1 MMRSQTVDE
10 RTQTAACLSEGSPRK
25 KKLRKTVKQLRNEV
39 DYLKKKTTSLKRNQE
54 CKSLPKVTLG
64 EYKQL
69 TYKFCPSV
77 ELAKFINVQISQI
90 TKKPRGRRYS
100 PSFKNTCLSLYFEG
114 PKLYRKKLTKMFCLP
129 SFTTLSRFIKH
140 VKISPGVDDNV
151 FSYLEKKVAHFSPLD
166 KNCIVCI
173 DEILAMSEHSNPLM
187 NATVVMIRGLCKNW
201 KQPLSYVLVNSV
213 CPARKLEQ
221 LLKKNIERLQCIG
234 LNVLAVVCDM
244 GSNNIKLSEN
254 LQITAERPFFVCG
267 NKEVAF
273 IFDAPHLLKALR
285 NNLLKYDFFLDGN
298 LISWRFIEQ
307 FYNHDKQYPIRGAP
321 ALTDSHISP
330 NNFEKMKVKY
340 AAQVFSSTVAAC
352 INLYVRFNHLPKE
365 AQPTEEFIRKINNI
379 FDFLNTSSKTGR
391 TEHQNAFAFT
401 DNQQQFLE
409 NSVEMFQRLEVVD
422 VRGNNITPSI
432 KCLAGWKI
440 TLKGMLKLG
449 ELAESGEMEFLLTR
463 TVWRIFSAQ
472 YGNRVA
478 TASIQP
484 PFNL

>member
-1 MMRSQTVDE
+1 MSGVRRCAALGCLNTAENCSYGLFKFPSDTDRSRIWIRACNREDLLTKIDNLHNSSYRICGAHFSEEMFANNSHSRLRKNVNPIIFPSLEGSSNDTALPGIDGTRSRMCGAVINMMRSQTVDE

-173 DEILAMSEHSNPLM
+173 DEVSLKANLFYAIDSDKILGFEDFGDERTFKPAM

-244 GSNNIKLSEN
+244 GSNNIKLSKN
-254 LQITAERPFFVCG
+254 FQITAERPFFLCG

-298 LISWRFIEQ
+298 PISWRFIEQ
-307 FYNHDKQYPIRGAP
+307 FYNQTI
-321 ALTDSHISP
+321 SH
-330 NNFEKMKVKY
+330 
-340 AAQVFSSTVAAC
+340 T
-352 INLYVRFNHLPKE
+352 
-365 AQPTEEFIRKINNI
+365 
-379 FDFLNTSSKTGR
+379 
-391 TEHQNAFAFT
+391 
-401 DNQQQFLE
+401 
-409 NSVEMFQRLEVVD
+409 
-422 VRGNNITPSI
+422 
-432 KCLAGWKI
+432 
-440 TLKGMLKLG
+440 
-449 ELAESGEMEFLLTR
+449 
-463 TVWRIFSAQ
+463 WRSCA
-472 YGNRVA
+472 Y
-478 TASIQP
+478 
-484 PFNL
+484 